1 MVDITDMT
9 YEERSN
15 ARDEARVLEVLNH
28 PNIIRFHDVFVRKK
42 KDINKMYL
50 NIVMEYADDD
60 ELAVKIKNKKDTGS
74 QFSENEIL
82 NYFT

>member
-1 MVDITDMT
+1 MT

-28 PNIIRFHDVFVRKK
+28 PNIIRFHDVFKVTK

>member
-1 MVDITDMT
+1 
-9 YEERSN
+9 
-15 ARDEARVLEVLNH
+15 
-28 PNIIRFHDVFVRKK
+28 
-42 KDINKMYL
+42 MYL

-74 QFSENEIL
+74 QFSEDEIL